1 MTSTVNDSYRVF
13 SNNVTSPWVVDGKI
27 TVDDNIKNWVDMSKE
42 MVDAGET
49 ATYELWSDDWSKGFF
64 KDSNVFAYFGP
75 AWFIDFSMSADQDG
89 SVGKDGTVPYNTIPM
104 SVTGVPAR

>member
-1 MTSTVNDSYRVF
+1 
-13 SNNVTSPWVVDGKI
+13 
-27 TVDDNIKNWVDMSKE
+27 MSKE

-64 KDSNVFAYFGP
+64 KDSNVFSYFGP

-89 SVGKDGTVPYNTIPM
+89 SVGKDGGWAATEGPQASTGAEHGLQQLQAQTIPHWLLI
-104 SVTGVPAR
+104 S

>member
-1 MTSTVNDSYRVF
+1 
-13 SNNVTSPWVVDGKI
+13 
-27 TVDDNIKNWVDMSKE
+27 MSKE

-89 SVGKDGTVPYNTIPM
+89 SVGKDGGWTAAGLQQKDHRA
-104 SVTGVPAR
+104 STGAEHGSQQLQEQITRHWLLIS

>member
-1 MTSTVNDSYRVF
+1 
-13 SNNVTSPWVVDGKI
+13 
-27 TVDDNIKNWVDMSKE
+27 MSKE

-89 SVGKDGTVPYNTIPM
+89 SVGKDGGWAATEGPQGFYWAEHGSQRLQEQITRHWLLI
-104 SVTGVPAR
+104 S